1 MRGWADIYTSGHVA
15 LSTYALLL
23 LRLLL
28 LLPVL
33 RLVQRSALGTP
44 GRLKQFVFDM
54 GLRIASL
61 ATSAVPGAQ
70 LFPVPPVVVALL
82 PYLGHLSCF
91 PNIGP
96 LGKKKKK
103 VQ

>member
-1 MRGWADIYTSGHVA
+1 M
-15 LSTYALLL
+15 LL

-54 GLRIASL
+54 GIRIASL
-61 ATSAVPGAQ
+61 ATSAVSWAQ
-70 LFPVPPVVVALL
+70 LLPVLAGVVALVVYVRQFSSVFL
-82 PYLGHLSCF
+82 LRRRGAKTPKI
-91 PNIGP
+91 N
-96 LGKKKKK
+96 KKRGNVLKH
-103 VQ
+103 